1 MPMSRRTGLVPWQ
14 AWIGLLLSAICLI
27 AVIRGL
33 NWRIVWST
41 LQVANGYWLS
51 LALVATLASIMAR
64 AIRWAVLLACPHLP
78 MDILVSAT
86 LIGQAA
92 NYIAPIRLGELIRA
106 YLVGRNT
113 PVSAAQVLGSIAV
126 EKAWDVLALIL
137 IAVALVTMVTLPAW
151 FAASALSMA
160 LGLGVGVLASLVALS
175 KRDALTTL
183 LRRWTARLPGHVAQQ
198 FPTRLDQLLEG
209 LEVFRRPSVIVLAAG
224 CSLLVWALSATTTL
238 GVMWA
243 LRVPSLPAGLFLLVV
258 LMLGNSVP
266 SAPGAI
272 GVVEGLTVVALG
284 MFGVEYNVAFSVGI
298 VLHAVSYIPPLV
310 LSAPALWYEGR
321 RGIDIRAAWQTRQ

>member
-1 MPMSRRTGLVPWQ
+1 VFKFGRARSVPWQ
-14 AWIGLLLSAICLI
+14 AWIGSLLSVVCLI

-51 LALVATLASIMAR
+51 LALVATLASIPAR

-78 MDILVSAT
+78 MDTLVSAI

-92 NYIAPIRLGELIRA
+92 NYVAPIRVGELIRA

-113 PVSAAQVLGSIAV
+113 PLSAAQVLGSIAV
-126 EKAWDVLALIL
+126 EKAWDVLVLLL
-137 IAVALVTMVTLPAW
+137 IAVALVTLVTLPAW
-151 FAASALSMA
+151 FAASAVGMA
-160 LGLGVGVLASLVALS
+160 LGLGAGVLISLVALS
-175 KRDALTTL
+175 KRDALTAL
-183 LRRWTARLPGHVAQQ
+183 VRRWMAHLPGRAAQQ
-198 FPTRLDQLLEG
+198 LPTRLDQLLNG

-224 CSLLVWALSATTTL
+224 CSLLVWTLSAATTL
-238 GVMWA
+238 GVMRA
-243 LRVPSLPAGLFLLVV
+243 LGVPSLPAGLFLLAV

-284 MFGVEYNVAFSVGI
+284 VFGIEYNAAFSVGI
-298 VLHAVSYIPPLV
+298 VLHAVSYIPPLI
-310 LSAPALWYEGR
+310 LSALALWYEGR
-321 RGIDIRAAWQTRQ
+321 RGIDVRVAWQTRQ